1 MKKLEVEM
9 IIERDQSNLTG
20 RITYNDN
27 LIIENADTVRELEE
41 KLKVLLFDFEEV
53 HADDVVFNHVYDVFA
68 LFQQFDFLNIG
79 KVAQRAGINAG
90 LLRQYASQ
98 VKYPSA
104 KQALKIE
111 DTIHK
116 LAAEMSKVAVY
127 A

>member
-68 LFQQFDFLNIG
+68 LFHQFDFLNIG

-116 LAAEMSKVAVY
+116 LAAEMSKVSVY